1 MVTVTVTVPGAAPVS
16 GWQPLPPPRGRLSG
30 QLETGVR
37 TLGQEWSRDYPRH
50 SPGLPST
57 LPNADSPGL
66 TSTLPDAKMLSTCA
80 NGQKAP
86 RSFAKLIELSCMLS
100 IRGFLRRVL
109 EADRH
114 LIVLPHLL
122 AYKCFRC
129 CEGRP
134 GWGCYGWEA
143 GGDKSVCLSWGQRI
157 FTPK

>member
-37 TLGQEWSRDYPRH
+37 TLGQAWSHDYRRH
-50 SPGLPST
+50 SPGLTST

-66 TSTLPDAKMLSTCA
+66 TSTLPDAKMLSTGA

-100 IRGFLRRVL
+100 IRGLFWKPTAILLYYRTSWHINVL
-109 EADRH
+109 DVVRGVPVGDAM
-114 LIVLPHLL
+114 
-122 AYKCFRC
+122 
-129 CEGRP
+129 
-134 GWGCYGWEA
+134 
-143 GGDKSVCLSWGQRI
+143 GGKLGAINPFV
-157 FTPK
+157 